1 MTSISSQHLKEVACM
16 TSNEELLRLA
26 KLVGEIDTQERKVK
40 YLEDLIHDL
49 EIELA
54 YDMNKLLDLKKEAEG
69 VDV

>member
-1 MTSISSQHLKEVACM
+1 M